1 LPTIFTTPCG
11 PVPYRDPAQLVT
23 PYVGTGL
30 HNMLPYVSREVLA
43 NTLWPG
49 TSALDHTFTFKGWK
63 ESYHV
68 IGVSREVRSSTV
80 LDPLNDLPEFYT
92 PPVTLGSSQVSV
104 GIRCSEVCPDE
115 TVIRERVRA
124 PALSCSQ

>member
-1 LPTIFTTPCG
+1 
-11 PVPYRDPAQLVT
+11 
-23 PYVGTGL
+23 
-30 HNMLPYVSREVLA
+30 M
-43 NTLWPG
+43 
-49 TSALDHTFTFKGWK
+49 
-63 ESYHV
+63 

-92 PPVTLGSSQVSV
+92 PVTLGSSQVSV

-124 PALSCSQ
+124 KRAYDEDGWTSNDDLRSVHVADVRCWCPTADTVFPWKLQTR